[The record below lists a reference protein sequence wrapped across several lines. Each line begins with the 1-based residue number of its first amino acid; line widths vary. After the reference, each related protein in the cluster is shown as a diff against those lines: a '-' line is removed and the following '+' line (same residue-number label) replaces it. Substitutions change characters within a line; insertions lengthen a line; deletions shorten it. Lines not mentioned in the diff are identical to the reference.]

1 MKIYNLF
8 NVLLLSFLFFLHTS
22 NNFAQIAGGI
32 NETTGTSLGGNNF
45 IAGTIFSPIG
55 IPINIRTRIR
65 LSSQAGAEYI
75 STTDD
80 RGQFVFSGLAAGSYT
95 ITFDGDKD
103 FQFASQQ
110 VEVLQTRGRQTYNI
124 SIRLV
129 ENKKAIAK
137 PGVINKSNIGI
148 PKKALDIYQKALA
161 LSKDGKYSEAIEQ
174 LKLAIGEYDKFTMA
188 YNEIAVQYL
197 KLNELE
203 KAEEA
208 LQTALKIDS
217 EAFEPMV
224 NYGIV
229 LFRLKKYSESEA
241 TLINVLKLKDSV
253 VGYYYLGRTLTAL
266 EKFDDAEKAFLS
278 AIKFGEGEMKEAHR
292 MLASMYINK
301 GDNQKAIEQL
311 TIYLKLVPDAP
322 DAKHLQQ
329 VIGQLKN

>member
-1 MKIYNLF
+1 MKSLNLF
-8 NVLLLSFLFFLHTS
+8 NAFLLSFFLATLIS
-22 NNFAQIAGGI
+22 NASAQIAGGI

-55 IPINIRTRIR
+55 TPINLRTRIR
-65 LSSQAGAEYI
+65 LSSQTGAEYI

-129 ENKKAIAK
+129 ENNKATAK
-137 PGVINKSNIGI
+137 PGVINKSNVGI
-148 PKKALDIYQKALA
+148 PKKALDIYQKALN
-161 LSKDGKYSEAIEQ
+161 LSKDGNYKEAIEQ
-174 LKLAIGEYDKFTMA
+174 LKLAISEYDKFTMA

-197 KLNELE
+197 KLNELV

-229 LFRLKKYSESEA
+229 LFRLKKYPESEA
-241 TLINVLKLKDSV
+241 ALRNVLKLKDSAV
-253 VGYYYLGRTLTAL
+253 AYYYLGRTLTAL
-266 EKFDDAEKAFLS
+266 EKYDEAEKAFLS
-278 AIKFGEGEMKEAHR
+278 AIKIGEGEMKEAHR

-301 GDNQKAIEQL
+301 GENKKAIEQL
-311 TIYLKLVPDAP
+311 TIYLKLVPNASDAEN
-322 DAKHLQQ
+322 LRQ
-329 VIGQLKN
+329 IIEQLKN